1 MNKALTE
8 NDALFLNVEKYKNL
22 PTERARQGMLKW
34 VDEAARMHPQ
44 PYTRDFNAKLLPL
57 LKEADTA
64 LAKSE
69 RQETLTK
76 AEVMALFSWLGNGI
90 AVLVLKVGAAVG
102 GLYLI
107 GAAVFGVGS
116 GIVAF
121 FIANGWIF
129 GGAIAAGAAVFLLS
143 GLELGKGESGGGET
157 THERFEQE
165 TFYQKT
171 TYEKTTSHN

>member
-1 MNKALTE
+1 MNTE
-8 NDALFLNVEKYKNL
+8 KDALAKCLTNYQNL
-22 PTERARQGMLKW
+22 PTEQARRGMLQW

-44 PYTRDFNAKLLPL
+44 PYTRDFNAKLLPML
-57 LKEADTA
+57 HEA
-64 LAKSE
+64 E
-69 RQETLTK
+69 RQLAQSARPEMPTK